1 MCGIFGS
8 PKIERVKD
16 LYVTNFERG
25 TFSSSLVCLEGVNTQ
40 QTTKAKGKIDIED
53 ELKLSK
59 GKYFIGHTQAPTSA
73 KRDWEHE
80 TSHPFTSTS
89 WSVVH
94 NGVLT
99 NYHDILHE
107 YNNND
112 LFDKTSNPVDTSI
125 IPKLL
130 QYFTEAQADNEG
142 ELTAPEF
149 IKNTLNKLQ
158 GTFAVAIVDT
168 DCNDVYIA
176 RQGSILHYNDSGEFS
191 TMGGEG
197 FRVLPE
203 GVIMMLKDYEEW
215 KVVDTFTTRSPFLF
229 L

>member
-16 LYVTNFERG
+16 LYSTNFERG
-25 TFSSSLVCLEGVNTQ
+25 TFSSSVVCLEDVNKQ
-40 QTTKAKGKIDIED
+40 QVIRAKGKIDIED
-53 ELKLSK
+53 SVSSSN
-59 GKYFIGHTQAPTSA
+59 GVYFIGHTQAPTSA
-73 KRDWEHE
+73 KRNWDPE

-99 NYHDILHE
+99 NHHDILHE
-107 YNNND
+107 YSDNN
-112 LFDKTSNPVDTSI
+112 LFDKTINPVDTSI

-130 QYFTEAQADNEG
+130 QYFTESQEDGKER
-142 ELTAPEF
+142 LTAPEI
-149 IKNTLNKLQ
+149 IKATLNKLQ

-176 RQGSILHYNDSGEFS
+176 RQGSILHYNDNGEFS
-191 TMGGEG
+191 TMGGKG
-197 FRVLPE
+197 LKVLPE
-203 GVIMMLKDYEEW
+203 GTIMMLRDYTTW

>member
-8 PKIERVKD
+8 SKIERVQN
-16 LYVTNFERG
+16 LYETNFERG
-25 TFSSSLVCLEGVNTQ
+25 TFSSSLVCLEGISVQHTI
-40 QTTKAKGKIDIED
+40 KSKGRFDIER
-53 ELKLSK
+53 ELDHSK
-59 GKYFIGHTQAPTSA
+59 GKYFVGHTQAPTSA
-73 KRDWEHE
+73 KRDWEPE

-99 NYHDILHE
+99 NYKDILHE
-107 YNNND
+107 YTND
-112 LFDKTSNPVDTSI
+112 NLFDKTDNPVDTAV

-130 QYFTEAQADNEG
+130 QYFTESQAGTKE
-142 ELTAPEF
+142 ELTAPEI
-149 IKNTLNKLQ
+149 IKATLNKLQ

-176 RQGSILHYNDSGEFS
+176 RQGSILHYNDKGEFS

-197 FRVLPE
+197 FRILPE
-203 GVIMMLKDYEEW
+203 GIIMMLKDYKEW

>member
-1 MCGIFGS
+1 
-8 PKIERVKD
+8 
-16 LYVTNFERG
+16 
-25 TFSSSLVCLEGVNTQ
+25 
-40 QTTKAKGKIDIED
+40 
-53 ELKLSK
+53 
-59 GKYFIGHTQAPTSA
+59 
-73 KRDWEHE
+73 
-80 TSHPFTSTS
+80 
-89 WSVVH
+89 VH

-130 QYFTEAQADNEG
+130 QYFTETQADNEG
-142 ELTAPEF
+142 ELTAPEI
-149 IKNTLNKLQ
+149 IKATLNKLQ